1 MVLPLKVSLERW
13 EKVMSVNLGGVF
25 LCYKHAA
32 KQMLKQG
39 RGGRIIGASSAAGK
53 QGIASHS
60 TYCASNFA
68 VIGLTQSLGEI
79 SSSNMRFH
87 P

>member
-1 MVLPLKVSLERW
+1 LSSKVSLERW
-13 EKVMSVNLGGVF
+13 EKVISVNLGGVF

-39 RGGRIIGASSAAGK
+39 RGGRIVGASSIAGK
-53 QGIASHS
+53 QGLAGSS
-60 TYCASNFA
+60 GYCASKFA
-68 VIGLTQSLGEI
+68 VRGLTQTLGAVSPSRYAEVE
-79 SSSNMRFH
+79 